1 MERRRPTARLRE
13 AQQMDGSEIAVLAAL
28 GAGVCAFLVS
38 LVVGGPT
45 YRRTVG
51 RIATTAFLIRCWPF
65 ERDPLRVEREY
76 RASWERQAQDL
87 AGRISAL
94 IRRLRRRG
102 GLSDGEAERH
112 SRLVADAVK
121 QVWEVEEDARELAR
135 TEASRETAER
145 VKALARQTVDDLER
159 LHTGLAEL
167 LAATIAGGSA
177 PVGERL
183 REAGEELGATVVALR
198 EVGGVAERPEEEG
211 EPPVAEQQVEMEG

>member
-1 MERRRPTARLRE
+1 
-13 AQQMDGSEIAVLAAL
+13 MDASEIAVLAAL
-28 GAGVCAFLVS
+28 GLGVCAFLIS
-38 LVVGGPT
+38 LVIGGPT

-65 ERDPLRVEREY
+65 ERDPLRVVREY
-76 RASWERQAQDL
+76 NASWERQAQDL

-102 GLSDGEAERH
+102 GMSDAEAERH
-112 SRLVADAVK
+112 SRLVADAVR

-135 TEASRETAER
+135 AETSRETAER

-167 LAATIAGGSA
+167 LAATIAGHSA
-177 PVGERL
+177 PVAERL
-183 REAGEELGATVVALR
+183 SEAEQELGATMVALR

-211 EPPVAEQQVEMEG
+211 EPSVAQEEQQLEIEG